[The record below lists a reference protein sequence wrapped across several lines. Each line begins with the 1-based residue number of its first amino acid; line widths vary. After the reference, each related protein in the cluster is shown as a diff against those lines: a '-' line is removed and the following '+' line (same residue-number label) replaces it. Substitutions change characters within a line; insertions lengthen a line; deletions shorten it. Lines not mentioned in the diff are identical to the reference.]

1 MKKFTALVMG
11 LTAVFAL
18 TACNSKGKEVKAEE
32 FKEKSAKVEDH
43 QYSEATI
50 KYSYSNEYEVP
61 NFGEMFGDLLGDEA
75 ESLEGETG
83 PSKESGKG
91 EAKFT
96 FKDGEWTTEE
106 KELSEDIIDLVGIS
120 FKDADF
126 DMEELTTQ
134 YESMAQQ
141 YGIKSTLKF
150 YVDPFGVEV
159 TAKGDINDEETKST
173 GKLDVYEYVSFD
185 KYGFLNKLNVK
196 VNINSTVKV
205 GEKDYT
211 TKIISN
217 IDATISYK

>member
-1 MKKFTALVMG
+1 MG

-61 NFGEMFGDLLGDEA
+61 NFGEMFGDLLGDDETEPSA
-75 ESLEGETG
+75 GETG
-83 PSKESGKG
+83 PLKESGKG

-106 KELSEDIIDLVGIS
+106 KELSENIIDLVGIS

-126 DMEELTTQ
+126 NVEELTAQ
-134 YESMAQQ
+134 YETMAQQ
-141 YGIKSTLKF
+141 YGIKSSLKF
-150 YVDPFGVEV
+150 YVDPFGVELA
-159 TAKGDINDEETKST
+159 AKGDINDEKTKST

-185 KYGFLNKLNVK
+185 KYGFLTKLNVK

-217 IDATISYK
+217 IDATVSYK

>member
-1 MKKFTALVMG
+1 MKKITTLVMS

-32 FKEKSAKVEDH
+32 FKEKSAKVEEH

-50 KYSYSNEYEVP
+50 KYSYSSEMEVP
-61 NFGEMFGDLLGDEA
+61 NFGEMFGDLLGDD
-75 ESLEGETG
+75 ETG
-83 PSKESGKG
+83 PLKESGKG

-126 DMEELTTQ
+126 DMEELTAQ

-185 KYGFLNKLNVK
+185 KYGFLTKLNAK
-196 VNINSTVKV
+196 VNINTTVKV